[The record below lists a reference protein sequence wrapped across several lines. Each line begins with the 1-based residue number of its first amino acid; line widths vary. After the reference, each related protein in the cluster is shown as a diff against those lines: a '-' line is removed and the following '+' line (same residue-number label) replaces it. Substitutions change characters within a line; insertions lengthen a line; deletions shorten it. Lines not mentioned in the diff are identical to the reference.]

1 MKIAINYQYLLI
13 CFLISN
19 RTLLYLV
26 RDIFCLETVDMASI
40 IHVLSFSSDIIIMA
54 YLFWFMR
61 NLHQLKISFVPYL
74 VLILS
79 FTLQLTIYLVNIQN
93 TIALGS
99 SAYYYLFTLPKYI
112 IFFCHVAIALELLL
126 NRAKG
131 KLKKDLKWVGVG
143 YVLMLIAQFLLPLL
157 LSNLS
162 VDLYTQYYRY
172 SLFVNLLPLI
182 LMLRL
187 YILAYRRTYERSPN

>member
-1 MKIAINYQYLLI
+1 MKIAIKYQYVLI
-13 CFLISN
+13 CFLIAN

-26 RDIFCLETVDMASI
+26 RDIFCLETVDMTSI

-74 VLILS
+74 VLLLS

-93 TIALGS
+93 TFALGS

-112 IFFCHVAIALELLL
+112 IFFCHVAIALQLLL